1 VQLLGD
7 KGYDV
12 KSIYNT
18 VKDEYDGDCFIPINR
33 RYTKDPKKLPVGNPI
48 CDAGLAMHRDGKYND
63 RGRTVQKFCCPFKKS
78 SHKNDC
84 PCNHKAFNKNSKNTG
99 CSKYITIP
107 DDYRL
112 SINRDTIEF
121 KSVYALRTECE
132 RYNSRFKS
140 SGQERL
146 WVRNGKS
153 AENLNSVAHIS
164 LLAIA
169 LAAVVTNSKVSYR
182 CIKSV
187 KRIA

>member
-1 VQLLGD
+1 MCW
-7 KGYDV
+7 
-12 KSIYNT
+12 SIAS
-18 VKDEYDGDCFIPINR
+18 P
-33 RYTKDPKKLPVGNPI
+33 
-48 CDAGLAMHRDGKYND
+48 A
-63 RGRTVQKFCCPFKKS
+63 CPFKRS
-78 SHKNDC
+78 SHINDC
-84 PCNHKAFNKNSKNTG
+84 PCNDKRFKKGAKATG
-99 CSKYITIP
+99 CTKYVTVP

-112 SINRDTIEF
+112 SIDRGSKLF

-153 AENLNSVAHIS
+153 AENLNSIAHIS

-169 LAAVVTNSKVSYR
+169 LAAVVTQSGVSYR

-187 KRIA
+187 KRVA